1 MDNHRCQC
9 QDKMTN
15 TYALTDY
22 DVYHDEAYDDFR
34 GRRRRRR
41 TNSRRTRKL
50 LKLRRSKPK
59 LSRPPRRFTRPKVK
73 RGRSIKLS
81 PIRVVQG
88 QPIKLPP
95 IRKKTIPI
103 IQKKIVQPKTAVI
116 KTKKAPQVKAKT
128 PISHLIKKSNPI
140 AVKTPLSI
148 SFETEVKE
156 LQTVQKEAAKK
167 AMKSDGKVSKVVI
180 VIAVVGI
187 VGATG
192 FGIYKF
198 IQKRKSQSATKEM
211 NNL

>member
-1 MDNHRCQC
+1 
-9 QDKMTN
+9 MTN

-22 DVYHDEAYDDFR
+22 DVYQDEDYDNFR

-41 TNSRRTRKL
+41 TNSRGTRKL
-50 LKLRRSKPK
+50 LKLRQSTKLK

-73 RGRSIKLS
+73 RGRSIKLP

-103 IQKKIVQPKTAVI
+103 IQKNIVQPKTAVI
-116 KTKKAPQVKAKT
+116 KTKKAPKVKAKT

-140 AVKTPLSI
+140 VVKTPLSKNAK
-148 SFETEVKE
+148 TEVKE
-156 LQTVQKEAAKK
+156 LQTVQTEAAKK
-167 AMKSDGKVSKVVI
+167 AMKSDGKVSKVVK
-180 VIAVVGI
+180 VIAI
-187 VGATG
+187 VGVVSATG

-198 IQKRKSQSATKEM
+198 VQYRRSQGSIKEM
-211 NNL
+211 INQ